1 MTCESNRR
9 SILPVVRCLHVREL
23 IESATVLV
31 VARLIGKLIAI
42 AILRQV
48 EEDIV
53 QWAILAWT
61 D

>member
-1 MTCESNRR
+1 MTCESNRCN
-9 SILPVVRCLHVREL
+9 ILPVVRCLHVREL

-53 QWAILAWT
+53 Q
-61 D
+61 